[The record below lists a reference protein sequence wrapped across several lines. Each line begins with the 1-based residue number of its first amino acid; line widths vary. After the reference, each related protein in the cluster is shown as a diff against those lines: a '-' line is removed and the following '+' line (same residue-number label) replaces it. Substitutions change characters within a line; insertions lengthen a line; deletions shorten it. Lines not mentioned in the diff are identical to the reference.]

1 MCGHRRP
8 GKVSTAMSFAS
19 RIRSRREMNRQN
31 RAFARAWRT
40 APTQAS
46 REEILFFAQRTPF

>member
-1 MCGHRRP
+1 
-8 GKVSTAMSFAS
+8 
-19 RIRSRREMNRQN
+19 MNRQN